1 MNQNV
6 PAISVLIPVYN
17 VEEYLEECVESVLK
31 QSYQDFEII
40 LVDDFSTDKS
50 RSICETLKARDSRIR
65 TIYHTKN
72 KGVSASRNTCL
83 RAAIGK
89 YIAFVDSDDL
99 VKPNYLKEMYD
110 IAEKTGADVVATGG
124 REYRQNDKGEWTEG
138 IKIELTKEQIFL
150 TENMTERLSIMSAFK
165 LSPTV
170 WSKLIRRSVIEEN
183 EICHFEAIQ
192 FEDVLFHFPLLYSA
206 KKYVITPHESYL
218 YRQSADSICRGAT
231 VEKTRKAVRSIL
243 GCLKSVEN
251 YMEIMSDIYADNLQ
265 LQYHTRYFFAK
276 YLFESYYL
284 EISKGLPVN
293 DILVATYQALDED
306 KIENTGLFMYLIHE
320 QLKNIAQ
327 KNKEQEKQ

>member
-1 MNQNV
+1 MNQNI

-17 VEEYLEECVESVLK
+17 VEEYLEECVESILQ
-31 QSYQDFEII
+31 QSHQDFEII
-40 LVDDFSTDKS
+40 LVDDFSSDNS
-50 RSICETLKARDSRIR
+50 RSICEKLKEQDSRIR
-65 TIYHTKN
+65 TIYHTHN
-72 KGVSASRNTCL
+72 KGVSAARNTCL

-124 REYRQNDKGEWTEG
+124 REYRQNEKGEWTEG

-206 KKYVITPHESYL
+206 KKYVLTHHESYL
-218 YRQSADSICRGAT
+218 YRQSADSICRGVT
-231 VEKTRKAVRSIL
+231 TEKTKKAIRSIL
-243 GCLKSVEN
+243 GCMKSVDSYIEK
-251 YMEIMSDIYADNLQ
+251 MSDVYEGNIQ
-265 LQYHTRYFFAK
+265 LQYDTRFFFAK

-284 EISKGLPVN
+284 EISKGLSIN
-293 DILVATYQALDED
+293 DILIATYQVLDEE
-306 KIENTGLFMYLIHE
+306 KVENTGLLMYLINIH
-320 QLKNIAQ
+320 LKNKSQ
-327 KNKEQEKQ
+327 KK